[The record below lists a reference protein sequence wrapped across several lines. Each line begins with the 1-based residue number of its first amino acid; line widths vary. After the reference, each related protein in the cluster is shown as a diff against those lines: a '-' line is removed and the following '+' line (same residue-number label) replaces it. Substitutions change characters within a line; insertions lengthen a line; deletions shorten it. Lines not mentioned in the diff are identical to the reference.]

1 MYKLVFIAINIR
13 SNFQLCQHHWYV
25 YLTKAH
31 FPLQYTA
38 VLLIMSTAAG
48 VWQGTRAV
56 DNRFLQSI
64 TLCNR
69 FLSSVQFSRSVVSD
83 PLQPHVRL
91 LAGTHIFS
99 LILQG
104 RNTMILKVTKYTE
117 DSGMK

>member
-1 MYKLVFIAINIR
+1 MKLHSISCKKAILPLD
-13 SNFQLCQHHWYV
+13 FPPADL
-25 YLTKAH
+25 LH